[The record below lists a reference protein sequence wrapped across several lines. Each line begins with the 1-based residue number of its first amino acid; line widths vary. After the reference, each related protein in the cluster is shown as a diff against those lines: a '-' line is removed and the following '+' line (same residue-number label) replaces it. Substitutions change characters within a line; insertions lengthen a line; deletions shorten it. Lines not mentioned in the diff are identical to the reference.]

1 MQLLSVIILLA
12 LGLGIGFGTL
22 LHEVFPD
29 WVEPCN
35 TYALEPLGQAFLRL
49 IQFVVVPIVF
59 SSLVMGLTRIQNASQ
74 VGLYTAKLL
83 FSYLLTS
90 TVAVCLGL
98 AVAVSMHLGVGV
110 SGFSL
115 APTAQATAAP
125 NLIQWLVHLIPTNPL
140 EALSSGNL
148 LQTIFSGALMGIGIQ
163 QSGDRAKP
171 FVEFVES
178 VYAISEK
185 ILFYIL
191 YLAPVGVFAL
201 ISSVIAVQ
209 GFTLLARLLTYM
221 VGVVVAIGLMIGIYG
236 LLLAVVKAQPKV
248 FFQSFFPSFSLAFG
262 TASSNAALPVALQNA
277 ETYGISP
284 AIASFAIPL
293 GTALKRDGMAVGQ
306 AVNAVFIAQLY
317 QIPLT
322 PSILSAIALSTF
334 LVSFSTAGVPG
345 AGIVMMTTVFTAAG
359 LPVEGVAI
367 LAGVDRLMDSFH
379 TLLNLMGNVANA
391 AFLNRWKSY
400 PDGVQSSGLKAIKRL
415 EH

>member
-1 MQLLSVIILLA
+1 MQLLSVIILFA
-12 LGLGIGFGTL
+12 LGLGIAFGAV
-22 LHEVFPD
+22 LHELFPA
-29 WVEPCN
+29 WVDPCN
-35 TYALEPLGQAFLRL
+35 AYVLEPLGQAFLRL

-90 TVAVCLGL
+90 I
-98 AVAVSMHLGVGV
+98 VAVSLGLSVAVLMHPGVGV
-110 SGFSL
+110 SGFALVSTDRVT
-115 APTAQATAAP
+115 APP
-125 NLIQWLVHLIPTNPL
+125 NLIDWLIHLIPVNPL

-148 LQTIFSGALMGIGIQ
+148 LQTIFSGVLIGIGIQ
-163 QSGDRAKP
+163 QAGDRAKP
-171 FVEFVES
+171 FVELVES
-178 VYAISEK
+178 IYAISEK

-201 ISSVIAVQ
+201 IGSVIAVQ
-209 GFTLLARLLTYM
+209 GFTILTRLLTYM
-221 VGVVVAIGLMIGIYG
+221 AAVVFAIGLMIGIYG
-236 LLLAVVKAQPKV
+236 LILTLVKAKPKL
-248 FFQSFFPSFSLAFG
+248 FFQSFFPSLSLAFG

-284 AIASFAIPL
+284 TITSFAIPL

-317 QIPLT
+317 DIALT
-322 PSILSAIALSTF
+322 PNLLSAIALSTF

-345 AGIVMMTTVFTAAG
+345 AGIVMMATVFTASG

-379 TLLNLMGNVANA
+379 TVLNLMGNVVNA
-391 AFLNRWKSY
+391 VLLHRWEED
-400 PDGVQSSGLKAIKRL
+400 P
-415 EH
+415 EHSPKTIENVES